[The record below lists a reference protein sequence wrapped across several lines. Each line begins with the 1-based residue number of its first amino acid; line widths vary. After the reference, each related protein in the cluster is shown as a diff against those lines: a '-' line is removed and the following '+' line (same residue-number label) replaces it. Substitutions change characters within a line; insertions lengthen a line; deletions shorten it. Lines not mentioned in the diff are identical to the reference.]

1 MAKWDMPESLAKS
14 FEQVLAYEYVN
25 LRVLSNEQAAARPAG
40 LDSWS
45 RKEELGH
52 LIDSA
57 VNNHVRFA
65 AASLQTEFSGPTYEQ
80 DGWVRAHGYHEMP
93 WLTLLDSWRQHND
106 LLLRLVKCISEE
118 RLTVPCRIGSADPVT
133 LRFLIED
140 YVLHMQHHL
149 DHILSREK
157 LTLYPGAAAGI

>member
-1 MAKWDMPESLAKS
+1 MPESLAKAL
-14 FEQVLAYEYVN
+14 EQVVAYEYVN
-25 LRVLSNEQAAARPAG
+25 LRVLTNEQAAMRPAG
-40 LDSWS
+40 ADSWS

-65 AASLQTEFSGPTYEQ
+65 AASLETEFSGPTYDQ
-80 DGWVRAHGYHEMP
+80 DGWVRAHGYHEMD
-93 WLTLLDSWRQHND
+93 WLSLLDTWRQHNE
-106 LLLRLVKCISEE
+106 LLLRLVKRIPEE
-118 RLTVPCRIGSADPVT
+118 RLTVPCRIGSGNTVT

-149 DHILSREK
+149 DHILRCEK
-157 LTLYPGAAAGI
+157 LTQYPGAAAGI

>member
-1 MAKWDMPESLAKS
+1 MPESLAKS
-14 FEQVLAYEYVN
+14 FEQVLSYEYVN
-25 LRVLSNEQAAARPAG
+25 LRVLSDEQAAMRPAG
-40 LDSWS
+40 ADSWS

-65 AASLQTEFSGPTYEQ
+65 AASLQAEFSGPTYEQ
-80 DGWVRAHGYHEMP
+80 DGWVRAHGYHGMP
-93 WLTLLDSWRQHND
+93 WLSLLDAWRQHND
-106 LLLRLVKCISEE
+106 LLLRLVKGIPEE
-118 RLTVPCRIGSADPVT
+118 RLSAPCRIGSAEPVT

-149 DHILSREK
+149 DHVLSREK
-157 LTLYPGAAAGI
+157 LTQYPGAAAGI

>member
-14 FEQVLAYEYVN
+14 LEEVLAYEYVN
-25 LRVLSNEQAAARPAG
+25 LRVLTNEQAAVRPAG
-40 LDSWS
+40 ADSWS

-65 AASLQTEFSGPTYEQ
+65 AASLQTDYSGPTYEQ

-93 WLTLLDSWRQHND
+93 WLSILDSWRQHNE
-106 LLLRLVKCISEE
+106 LLLRVVKRIPEE
-118 RLTVPCRIGSADPVT
+118 RLMVPCRIGSAEPVT

-157 LTLYPGAAAGI
+157 LTQYPGAAAGI